1 MAYREL
7 HMIDVREILRR
18 QRLGHG
24 ARRIA
29 AAVGIDRKTAGRYVD
44 AAREAGVTPE
54 TELTDAVVHDVA
66 RRVQA
71 REPLPPSD
79 EWRAIAAHRAQ
90 IETWLT
96 RARPLRLRRIH
107 ALLVR
112 NHQLDASYD
121 TLRRYV
127 QKEFSWR
134 KRPTTVLVADGN
146 PGEEAQIDFG
156 LMATITDPTTGR
168 ARRLFALLVTLVVSR
183 YLFVWPTFVQ
193 TTAAV
198 CEGLDAAWRFFG
210 AMPRVLVPDN
220 MSAIVTT
227 ADPLAPTFVRAFVD
241 YAQARDLLADPAR
254 VRAPRDKARVENQ
267 VAYARESCFD
277 GETFTGLDDAREH
290 AARWC
295 RDVAGARVH
304 GTTRRVPREAFE
316 QDERPHMRPAP
327 TEPFDVP
334 TWSVATVQPDQHVQV
349 ARALYSVPLHRSGA
363 RVEIRVD
370 RATVRIYVGTELIK
384 THPRVAPGQRSTDRA
399 DLAEHVADYALR
411 SLDGVLA
418 RARKRGEHIG
428 RYAERLLEGP
438 LPWRRMREATALLR
452 LCDRHGDGRV
462 EALCQSALAFD
473 VVDVTRLRRML
484 DAAITPG
491 VPGATESPASK
502 VVALPTPRFAR
513 ERAHFETRPATRDA
527 EEP

>member
-18 QRLGHG
+18 HRLGHG

-29 AAVGIDRKTAGRYVD
+29 DAVGINRKTASRYVE
-44 AAREAGVTPE
+44 AAQEAGITTE

-71 REPLPPSD
+71 RTPPPPSE
-79 EWRAIAAHRAQ
+79 EWCAVAAHRTQ
-90 IETWLT
+90 IETWLK
-96 RARPLRLRRIH
+96 RERPLRLRRIH
-107 ALLVR
+107 ALLAR
-112 NHQLDASYD
+112 NHQVTASYD
-121 TLRRYV
+121 TLRRFV
-127 QKEFSWR
+127 QKEFAWR

-156 LMATITDPTTGR
+156 LMATITDPATGR
-168 ARRLFALLVTLVVSR
+168 TRRLFALLVTLVVSR

-220 MSAIVTT
+220 MSSIVTT
-227 ADPLAPTFVRAFVD
+227 ADPLAPTFVRAFLD
-241 YAQARDLLADPAR
+241 YAQARDLLTDPAR
-254 VRAPRDKARVENQ
+254 VRAPRDKGRVENQ

-277 GETFTGLDDAREH
+277 GETFTGLEDAREH

-316 QDERPHMRPAP
+316 QDERSHMRPAP
-327 TEPFDVP
+327 TDPFDVP
-334 TWSVATVQPDQHVQV
+334 MWRSATVQPDQHVQV
-349 ARALYSVPLHRSGA
+349 ERSLYSVPLHRSGA
-363 RVEIRVD
+363 RVEVRVD

-384 THPRVAPGQRSTDRA
+384 AHPRVAPGERSTDRA
-399 DLAEHVADYALR
+399 DLSEHVADYALR
-411 SLDGVLA
+411 SIDGVLA
-418 RARKRGEHIG
+418 RARKRGEHVG
-428 RYAERLLEGP
+428 RYAERLLDGP
-438 LPWRRMREATALLR
+438 LPWRRMREAHALLR

-462 EALCQSALAFD
+462 EAICQSALAFD

-484 DAAITPG
+484 EGAITPG
-491 VPGATESPASK
+491 APGAPQAATGK
-502 VVALPTPRFAR
+502 VVPLPPPRFAR
-513 ERAHFETRPATRDA
+513 ATTHFETRPTTRDA